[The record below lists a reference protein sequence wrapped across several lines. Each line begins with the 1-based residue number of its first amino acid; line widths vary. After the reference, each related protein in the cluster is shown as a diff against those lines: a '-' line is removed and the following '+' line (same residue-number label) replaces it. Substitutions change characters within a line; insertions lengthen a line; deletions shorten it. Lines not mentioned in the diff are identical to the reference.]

1 MAMVPLF
8 ALGRRIVVRRS
19 IPPIIR
25 RNIASS
31 TSDDDDRG
39 GGRVVTGSLSGAKH
53 VSKLVP
59 PSLVIASNDGG
70 RNNHN
75 SPAKNEARL
84 LVSGPDATG
93 IVASFSQLLF
103 GRGCGIVDCT
113 SESSEEDDHRAVA
126 DAVAG
131 GEAGERSRCERPRA
145 GVHRDRIF
153 FQRILF
159 DYSNINVERSVVEK
173 EIESTSRKFGME
185 SRLSWGDE
193 RRKMAIFVSKYD
205 HCLWEILLRHRAGEL
220 PCDIPLIISN
230 HEDLRPVAET
240 FDVPYRVF
248 PTTDGTTTRADRE
261 REQTELLREQ
271 NVDLVV
277 LARYMQVLS
286 PEFCD
291 SFRNRI
297 INIHHSFLP
306 AFMGGMPY
314 HRAHERG
321 VKLIGATAHYAT
333 VDLDQGPIV
342 EQDIMRVSHRDD
354 VTDLIRKGRT
364 LEKNVLVSA
373 VKAYLEDRIIVHRNK
388 CIVFAE

>member
-1 MAMVPLF
+1 MVSPF
-8 ALGRRIVVRRS
+8 ALGRHSKSYRS
-19 IPPIIR
+19 IYSIIR
-25 RNIASS
+25 RNAS
-31 TSDDDDRG
+31 TSTTITSG
-39 GGRVVTGSLSGAKH
+39 GGNHHPGDDNNNNRGQDAVITGSLSGARH

-59 PSLVIASNDGG
+59 PSSIITSDK
-70 RNNHN
+70 
-75 SPAKNEARL
+75 SPGIKNEARL

-103 GRGCGIVDCT
+103 GHGCGIVDCT
-113 SESSEEDDHRAVA
+113 SESSEEDNYHDAMVVA
-126 DAVAG
+126 KG
-131 GEAGERSRCERPRA
+131 KSGKRPQQ
-145 GVHRDRIF
+145 DRMF

-159 DYSNINVERSVVEK
+159 NYSNINVERCVVEK
-173 EIESTSRKFGME
+173 EIESISRKFGME
-185 SRLSWGDE
+185 SKLSWGDQ
-193 RRKMAIFVSKYD
+193 RRNVAIFVSKYD
-205 HCLWEILLRHRAGEL
+205 HCLWELLLRHRAGEL
-220 PCDIPLIISN
+220 TCDIPVIISN

-240 FDVPYRVF
+240 FDIPYLVF
-248 PTTDGTTTRADRE
+248 PMNQETPKSDQ
-261 REQTELLREQ
+261 EQKQMELLGER
-271 NVDLVV
+271 NIDLLV

-286 PEFCD
+286 PTFCN
-291 SFRNRI
+291 SFHNRI

-333 VDLDQGPIV
+333 MDLDQGPIV

-354 VTDLIRKGRT
+354 VRDLIRKGRT

-373 VKAYLEDRIIVHRNK
+373 VKAHLEDRIIVHRNK